1 MATKE
6 QIVKAILD
14 AANNPIIGA
23 IVENVDALAEAVFL
37 LDNPAP
43 TVETR
48 VVVPDETRQFAL
60 APPVTPFCWWGF
72 SLPKI

>member
-1 MATKE
+1 MATKA
-6 QIVKAILD
+6 QIIEAILL

-48 VVVPDETRQFAL
+48 VITPDETR
-60 APPVTPFCWWGF
+60 
-72 SLPKI
+72 